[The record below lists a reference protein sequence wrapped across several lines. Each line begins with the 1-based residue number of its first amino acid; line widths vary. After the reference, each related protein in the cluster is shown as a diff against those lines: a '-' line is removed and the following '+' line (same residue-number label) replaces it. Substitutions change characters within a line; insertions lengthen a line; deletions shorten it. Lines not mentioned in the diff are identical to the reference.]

1 MNDKETKLIDIKK
14 VNKFIQ
20 KTAEETAK
28 GMIEELKNKN
38 MLKKEMSYYKRVE
51 ILLYSY
57 NSLKEAIKQK
67 DEDIEDIKLHGLPKK
82 SGSVV
87 IYSTSGGGVSEEERC
102 QQLIEKYSKEKKETE
117 RDIDRIDR
125 ALSKI
130 KNDKYYD
137 IIHIK
142 FFEECEEDKATDEYI
157 AAKINK
163 DRSTVTRNR
172 KRLMNKLI
180 TIIFPESVRDII

>member
-1 MNDKETKLIDIKK
+1 MNKNDGNVIDI
-14 VNKFIQ
+14 NKIIN

-28 GMIEELKNKN
+28 GIVEELRNKN
-38 MLKKEMSYYKRVE
+38 MIRKEMSYYKRVE

-57 NSLKEAIKQK
+57 NALKDAVKQK
-67 DEDIEDIKLHGLPKK
+67 DEDIKNIELYGLPKK

-87 IYSTSGGGVSEEERC
+87 VYTTSGGGVSEEERY
-102 QQLIEKYSKEKKETE
+102 QQLIEKYKKEKEETK
-117 RDIDRIDR
+117 RDINRIDR
-125 ALSKI
+125 AISKI
-130 KNDKYYD
+130 KNDKYYN

-142 FFEECEEDKATDEYI
+142 FFEECEQEKVTDEYI
-157 AAKINK
+157 ACKIDK

-180 TIIFPESVRDII
+180 TILFPESVRDII